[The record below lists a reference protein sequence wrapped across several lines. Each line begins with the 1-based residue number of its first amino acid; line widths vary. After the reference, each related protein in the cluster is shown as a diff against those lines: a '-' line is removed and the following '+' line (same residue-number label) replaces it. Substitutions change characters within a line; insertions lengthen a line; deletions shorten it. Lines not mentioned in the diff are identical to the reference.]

1 MTQTYSKLDSG
12 ARPQLGPSPVSRL
25 ISRTG
30 RVQAWAANQESRLPV
45 SCTVFVVE
53 DTMEGPD
60 GIEASWRFASYA
72 LRNGAGCSIHLS
84 KLRPKG
90 SDNGR
95 GLTASGPV
103 SFAKIYST
111 LNETLRRGGTFK
123 NGAITLHLDYDH
135 PDALEF
141 ITADRREL
149 PWCKRCLDVDED
161 FLRRCGNSFIEAVL
175 KAVASGDLWLN
186 KIRYHDGQRIW
197 GNVCLEVYLPHRG
210 TCLLQHVNL
219 GQCTI
224 DTLEEAFLEGISSLV
239 ELHPKTGVG
248 EAGVY
253 LGPNEDKQVGLGIL
267 GLANF
272 LAQEKVTYAQL
283 AIASRCW
290 STGEPLPDECAKAS
304 KIVERL
310 SDAIWKAS
318 DVARQAGFQR
328 AFAIAPTAS
337 CSYRSTDLRGY
348 TCAPELAPPISRSI
362 DRDSGTF
369 GVQTF
374 EYPPDVETAAEV
386 GWKNYTEVADLIVTL
401 FKSTELFHGYSFN
414 SWSDQVT
421 YNRSFL
427 INWLFGPQTSLYY
440 ALQVAPDTQAKDDA
454 LGILGD
460 AASWFKFDPIK
471 EDDEEVVAGFCSGAD
486 GGCSE

>member
-1 MTQTYSKLDSG
+1 MTPSVSK
-12 ARPQLGPSPVSRL
+12 L

-30 RVQAWAANQESRLPV
+30 RVQSWVDNPESRLPV

-53 DTMEGPD
+53 DAMEGPD

-84 KLRPKG
+84 RLRPKG
-90 SDNGR
+90 EDNGR

-111 LNETLRRGGTFK
+111 LNEVLRRGGTFK

-135 PDALEF
+135 PDAFEF
-141 ITADRREL
+141 VTIDRREL
-149 PWCKRCLDVDED
+149 PWCKRCLDVDAD
-161 FLRRCGNSFIEAVL
+161 FLNNSSDEFIAAVL
-175 KAVASGDLWLN
+175 KAIASGDLWLN
-186 KIRYHDGQRIW
+186 KIRFDENNHRIW

-219 GQCTI
+219 GQCTL
-224 DTLEEAFLEGISSLV
+224 DTLEDAFLEGMNSLV
-239 ELHPKTGVG
+239 ELHPRTGVG

-253 LGPNEDKQVGLGIL
+253 LSPDKDKQVGLGIL

-272 LAQEKVTYAQL
+272 LAQEGVTYAQL
-283 AIASRCW
+283 ATVSRCW
-290 STGEPLPDECAKAS
+290 ATGETVPDECAQAL
-304 KIVERL
+304 KITNQL
-310 SDAIWKAS
+310 ISAIWRAS
-318 DVARQAGFQR
+318 NVARLAGFKR

-348 TCAPELAPPISRSI
+348 ACAPELAPPISRSI

-374 EYPPDVETAAEV
+374 EYPPDVETADQV
-386 GWKNYTEVADLIVTL
+386 GWEDYNAVANLMVTL
-401 FKSTELFHGYSFN
+401 FKSTDLFHGYSFN
-414 SWSDQVT
+414 SWSDKVT
-421 YNRSFL
+421 YDRSFL
-427 INWLFGPQTSLYY
+427 ITWLFGPQTSLYY
-440 ALQVAPDTQAKDDA
+440 SLQVAPDTQAKDDA

-460 AASWFKFDPIK
+460 VASWFKFDPI
-471 EDDEEVVAGFCSGAD
+471 EENDEEVVAGFCSGAD